1 MSLQGRRILLAVS
14 GGIAAYKIPLLVRLL
29 RQSGAD
35 VRVAMTPAAEEFV
48 TPLTLA
54 ALSGSPVERHLVDQ
68 IPGRTAWNNHVHMAE
83 WAEALVV
90 APATSNTIA
99 KAAHG
104 LCDNLVLSLVLSAKC
119 PVFWAPAMDLD
130 MYAYPATRINLDLLR
145 AMGHSVWPSPEGE
158 LASGLSGAGRMC
170 EPEFMQRAL
179 ELHFGTRPFWSG
191 KTLLLTSGPT
201 EESIDPV
208 RFISNGSSGKMGEAL
223 AAEAELR
230 GAKVRWIR
238 GPLRRADQT
247 WTDRVH
253 ITSVRSAS
261 EMHDAALG
269 ALEGSDVV
277 IAAAAVADFKPAEL
291 RTTKSPKGELS
302 SGINLIPT
310 PDILQSLGAQRRPGQ
325 VLIGFALE
333 TGNGL
338 DSARSKLV
346 RKDADAI
353 VLNYATAE
361 TGMDSDTNQISLVT
375 VMGVEEGPLE
385 SKVAAAQ
392 RILDWVEC
400 NALKA

>member
-29 RQSGAD
+29 RQSGAE

-48 TPLTLA
+48 APLTLA
-54 ALSGSPVERHLVDQ
+54 ALSGAPVERHLVDQ
-68 IPGRTAWNNHVHMAE
+68 NPGRTAWNNHVHMAE

-130 MYAYPATRINLDLLR
+130 MYAYPATRANLDVLR
-145 AMGHSVWPSPEGE
+145 RMGHSVWPSPEGE
-158 LASGLSGAGRMC
+158 LASGLSGAGRMS
-170 EPEFMQRAL
+170 EPEFMHHAL
-179 ELHFGTRPFWSG
+179 AVHFGTRAFWTE

-201 EESIDPV
+201 EEPIDPV

-238 GPLRRADQT
+238 GPLRRADQS
-247 WTDRVH
+247 WSERVEL
-253 ITSVRSAS
+253 TSVRSAE
-261 EMHDAALG
+261 EMHDAALR
-269 ALEGSDVV
+269 ALEGADVV
-277 IAAAAVADFKPAEL
+277 IAAAAVADFKPAEV
-291 RTTKSPKGELS
+291 RSSKSPKGDLA
-302 SGINLIPT
+302 SGINLVPT

-325 VLIGFALE
+325 VLLGFALE
-333 TGNGL
+333 TGDGL
-338 DSARSKLV
+338 DSARRKLQQ
-346 RKDADAI
+346 KGADAI
-353 VLNYATAE
+353 VLNYATPD
-361 TGMDSDTNQISLVT
+361 TGMDSDTNQITLVT
-375 VMGVEEGPLE
+375 ANEVEEGPLE

-392 RILDWVEC
+392 RILDWVERY
-400 NALKA
+400 ARKA

>member
-247 WTDRVH
+247 WTERVH

-269 ALEGSDVV
+269 ALEGSDVI

-353 VLNYATAE
+353 VLNYATDE

-385 SKVAAAQ
+385 SKVAAAR

>member
-1 MSLQGRRILLAVS
+1 MGLQGRRILLAVS

-48 TPLTLA
+48 PPLTLA

-269 ALEGSDVV
+269 ALEGSDVI

>member
-145 AMGHSVWPSPEGE
+145 EMGHSVWPSPEGE

-269 ALEGSDVV
+269 ALEGSDVI

>member
-54 ALSGSPVERHLVDQ
+54 ALSGSPVERHLVNQ
-68 IPGRTAWNNHVHMAE
+68 TPGRTAWNNHVHMAE

-130 MYAYPATRINLDLLR
+130 MYAYPATRANLDLLR
-145 AMGHSVWPSPEGE
+145 AMGHTVWPSPEGE
-158 LASGLSGAGRMC
+158 LASGLSGAGRMS
-170 EPEFMQRAL
+170 EPEFMHREL
-179 ELHFGTRPFWSG
+179 ELHFGTRSFWSG

-223 AAEAELR
+223 ASEAELR

-238 GPLRRADQT
+238 GPLRRADHT
-247 WTDRVH
+247 WTERVH
-253 ITSVRSAS
+253 ITSVRSAG
-261 EMHDAALG
+261 EMHDTALR

-277 IAAAAVADFKPAEL
+277 IAAAAVADFKPSEL
-291 RTTKSPKGELS
+291 RTTKSPKGELA
-302 SGINLIPT
+302 SGINLVPT

-333 TGNGL
+333 TGDGL
-338 DSARSKLV
+338 DSARGKLA
-346 RKDADAI
+346 RKGADAI

-361 TGMDSDTNQISLVT
+361 TGMDSDTNQITLVT
-375 VMGVEEGPLE
+375 ANGAEEGPLE
-385 SKVAAAQ
+385 SKVAAAH
-392 RILDWVEC
+392 RILDWVER
-400 NALKA
+400 NAPTA

>member
-48 TPLTLA
+48 PPLTLA

-269 ALEGSDVV
+269 ALEGSDVI

-400 NALKA
+400 NSLKA

>member
-385 SKVAAAQ
+385 SKVAAAR

>member
-1 MSLQGRRILLAVS
+1 MGLQGRRILLAVS

-29 RQSGAD
+29 RQSGAE

-48 TPLTLA
+48 APLTLA
-54 ALSGSPVERHLVDQ
+54 ALSGSPVERHLVLQ
-68 IPGRTAWNNHVHMAE
+68 TPGRTSWNNHVHMAE

-130 MYAYPATRINLDLLR
+130 MYAYAATRANLDLLR

-158 LASGLSGAGRMC
+158 LASGLSGAGRMS
-170 EPEFMQRAL
+170 EPEFMCRAL
-179 ELHFGTRPFWSG
+179 ELHFGARPFWSG
-191 KTLLLTSGPT
+191 RTLLLTSGPT

-230 GAKVRWIR
+230 GGSVRWIR
-238 GPLRRADQT
+238 GPLRRADQP
-247 WTDRVH
+247 WSERVH
-253 ITSVRSAS
+253 ITSVRSAA
-261 EMHDAALG
+261 EMHDAALNALDG
-269 ALEGSDVV
+269 ADVI
-277 IAAAAVADFKPAEL
+277 IAAAAVADFMPAEF
-291 RTTKSPKGELS
+291 RTSKSPKGELAG
-302 SGINLIPT
+302 GINLVPT
-310 PDILQSLGAQRRPGQ
+310 PDILESLGARRRPEQ
-325 VLIGFALE
+325 ILIGFALE
-333 TGNGL
+333 TGNGV
-338 DSARSKLV
+338 DSARGKLL
-346 RKDADAI
+346 RKGADAI

-375 VMGVEEGPLE
+375 SHGIEEGPLE
-385 SKVAAAQ
+385 SKAAAAR
-392 RILDWVEC
+392 RILDWVER
-400 NALKA
+400 NTPSA

>member
-1 MSLQGRRILLAVS
+1 MSVQGRRILLAVS

-35 VRVAMTPAAEEFV
+35 VRVAMTPASEDFV

-54 ALSGSPVERHLVDQ
+54 ALSGAPVERHLVDQ
-68 IPGRTAWNNHVHMAE
+68 TPGRTAWNNHVHLAE

-130 MYAYPATRINLDLLR
+130 MYAYPATRANLEILR
-145 AMGHSVWPSPEGE
+145 RMGHSVWPSPEGE
-158 LASGLSGAGRMC
+158 LASGLSGAGRMS
-170 EPEFMQRAL
+170 EPEFMHRAL
-179 ELHFGTRPFWSG
+179 AVHFGTRAFWTE

-201 EESIDPV
+201 EEPIDPV

-238 GPLRRADQT
+238 GPLRRADQS
-247 WTDRVH
+247 WSERVE
-253 ITSVRSAS
+253 ITSVRSAE
-261 EMHDAALG
+261 EMHDAALR
-269 ALEGSDVV
+269 ALEGADVV
-277 IAAAAVADFKPAEL
+277 IAAAAVADFKPAEV
-291 RTTKSPKGELS
+291 RSSKSPKGDLA
-302 SGINLIPT
+302 SGINLVPT
-310 PDILQSLGAQRRPGQ
+310 PDILQSLDAQRCPGQ
-325 VLIGFALE
+325 VLLGFALE
-333 TGNGL
+333 TGDGL
-338 DSARSKLV
+338 DSARRKLQQ
-346 RKDADAI
+346 KGADAM
-353 VLNYATAE
+353 VLNYATPD
-361 TGMDSDTNQISLVT
+361 TGMDSDTNQITLVT
-375 VMGVEEGPLE
+375 ANGVEEGPLE

-392 RILDWVEC
+392 RILDWVER
-400 NALKA
+400 NAPKA

>member
-1 MSLQGRRILLAVS
+1 MSVQGRRILLAVS

-54 ALSGSPVERHLVDQ
+54 ALSGSPVERHLVSQ
-68 IPGRTAWNNHVHMAE
+68 TPGRTAWNNHVHMAE
-83 WAEALVV
+83 WAEVLVV

-130 MYAYPATRINLDLLR
+130 MYAYPATRANLDLLR
-145 AMGHSVWPSPEGE
+145 AMGHTVWPSPEGE
-158 LASGLSGAGRMC
+158 LASGLSGAGRMS
-170 EPEFMQRAL
+170 EPEFMHRAL
-179 ELHFGTRPFWSG
+179 ELHFGTRSFWSG
-191 KTLLLTSGPT
+191 KTILLTSGPT

-223 AAEAELR
+223 ASEAELR

-247 WTDRVH
+247 WTERVQ
-253 ITSVRSAS
+253 ITSVRSAG
-261 EMHDAALG
+261 EMHDAALR

-277 IAAAAVADFKPAEL
+277 IAAAAVADFKSAEL
-291 RTTKSPKGELS
+291 HTTKSPKGELA
-302 SGINLIPT
+302 SGINLVPT

-333 TGNGL
+333 TGNGV
-338 DSARSKLV
+338 DSARAKLA
-346 RKDADAI
+346 RKGADAI
-353 VLNYATAE
+353 VLNYASAE
-361 TGMDSDTNQISLVT
+361 TGMDSDTNQITLVT
-375 VMGVEEGPLE
+375 ANGAEEGPLE

-392 RILDWVEC
+392 RILDWVER
-400 NALKA
+400 NAPTA

>member
-48 TPLTLA
+48 PPLTLA

-130 MYAYPATRINLDLLR
+130 MYAYPATRANLDLLR

-269 ALEGSDVV
+269 ALEGSDVI

>member
-130 MYAYPATRINLDLLR
+130 MYAYPATRANLDLLR
-145 AMGHSVWPSPEGE
+145 AMGHTVWPSPEGE
-158 LASGLSGAGRMC
+158 LASGLSGAGRMS
-170 EPEFMQRAL
+170 EPEFMHRAL

-269 ALEGSDVV
+269 ALEGSDVI

-302 SGINLIPT
+302 SGINLIF
-310 PDILQSLGAQRRPGQ
+310 RW
-325 VLIGFALE
+325 
-333 TGNGL
+333 
-338 DSARSKLV
+338 
-346 RKDADAI
+346 
-353 VLNYATAE
+353 
-361 TGMDSDTNQISLVT
+361 M
-375 VMGVEEGPLE
+375 
-385 SKVAAAQ
+385 
-392 RILDWVEC
+392 
-400 NALKA
+400 

>member
-54 ALSGSPVERHLVDQ
+54 ALSGSPVECHLVNQ
-68 IPGRTAWNNHVHMAE
+68 TPGRTAWNNHVHMAE

-130 MYAYPATRINLDLLR
+130 MYAYPATRANLDLLR
-145 AMGHSVWPSPEGE
+145 AMGHTVWPSPEGE
-158 LASGLSGAGRMC
+158 LASGLSGAGRMS
-170 EPEFMQRAL
+170 EPEFMHREL
-179 ELHFGTRPFWSG
+179 ELHFGTRSFWSG

-223 AAEAELR
+223 ASEAELR

-238 GPLRRADQT
+238 GPLRRADHT
-247 WTDRVH
+247 WTERVH
-253 ITSVRSAS
+253 ITSVRSAG
-261 EMHDAALG
+261 EMHDTALR

-277 IAAAAVADFKPAEL
+277 IAAAAVADFKPSEL
-291 RTTKSPKGELS
+291 RTTKSPKGELA
-302 SGINLIPT
+302 SGINLVPT

-333 TGNGL
+333 TGNGV
-338 DSARSKLV
+338 DSARAKLA
-346 RKDADAI
+346 RKGADAI

-361 TGMDSDTNQISLVT
+361 TGMDSDTNQITLVT
-375 VMGVEEGPLE
+375 ANGAEEGPLE
-385 SKVAAAQ
+385 SKVATAQ
-392 RILDWVEC
+392 RILDWVER
-400 NALKA
+400 NAPTA

>member
-145 AMGHSVWPSPEGE
+145 EMGHSVWPSPEGE

-269 ALEGSDVV
+269 ALEGSDV
-277 IAAAAVADFKPAEL
+277 INAAAAVADFKPAEL

>member
-68 IPGRTAWNNHVHMAE
+68 IPGRTAWNYHVHMAE

-230 GAKVRWIR
+230 GAQVRWIR

-269 ALEGSDVV
+269 ALEGSDVI

>member
-269 ALEGSDVV
+269 ALEGSDVI

-385 SKVAAAQ
+385 SKVAAAR

>member
-29 RQSGAD
+29 RQSGAE

-54 ALSGSPVERHLVDQ
+54 ALSASPVERHLVNQ
-68 IPGRTAWNNHVHMAE
+68 NPGRTAWNNHVHMAE
-83 WAEALVV
+83 WAEVLVV

-130 MYAYPATRINLDLLR
+130 MFAYPATRRNIDQLTS
-145 AMGHSVWPSPEGE
+145 MGHTVWPSPEGE
-158 LASGLSGAGRMC
+158 LASGLSGAGRMS
-170 EPEFMQRAL
+170 EPEFMHRAL
-179 ELHFGTRPFWSG
+179 ERHFGKRPFWTG
-191 KTLLLTSGPT
+191 KTILLTSGPT

-223 AAEAELR
+223 VAEAELR
-230 GAKVRWIR
+230 GANVRWIR

-247 WTDRVH
+247 WTDSVH
-253 ITSVRSAS
+253 LTSVRSAD
-261 EMHDAALG
+261 EMHLEALN

-277 IAAAAVADFKPAEL
+277 ICAAAVADFKPVETRSA
-291 RTTKSPKGELS
+291 KSPKAALKG
-302 SGINLIPT
+302 GIQLIPT
-310 PDILQSLGAQRRPGQ
+310 PDILQSLGAQRSPSQ

-333 TGNGL
+333 TGDGL
-338 DSARSKLV
+338 DSARSKLA
-346 RKDADAI
+346 RKGADAI
-353 VLNYATAE
+353 VLNYATPD
-361 TGMDSDTNQISLVT
+361 TGMDSDTNQITLVT
-375 VMGVEEGPLE
+375 ANAVEEGPFE
-385 SKVAAAQ
+385 SKVAAAR
-392 RILDWVEC
+392 RILDWVER
-400 NALKA
+400 NAPTA

>member
-277 IAAAAVADFKPAEL
+277 IAAAAVADFKPSEL
-291 RTTKSPKGELS
+291 RTTKSPKGELA

-361 TGMDSDTNQISLVT
+361 TGMDSDTNQITLVT
-375 VMGVEEGPLE
+375 ANGVEEGPLE

-392 RILDWVEC
+392 RILDWVER

>member
-48 TPLTLA
+48 PPLTLA

-145 AMGHSVWPSPEGE
+145 EMGHSVWPSPEGE

-269 ALEGSDVV
+269 ALEGSDVI

>member
-48 TPLTLA
+48 PPLTLA

-269 ALEGSDVV
+269 ALEGSDVI

-302 SGINLIPT
+302 SGIDLIPT

>member
-269 ALEGSDVV
+269 ALEGSDVI

>member
-1 MSLQGRRILLAVS
+1 MSVQGRRILLAVS

-48 TPLTLA
+48 PPLTLA

-269 ALEGSDVV
+269 ALEGSDVI